1 MYQGGVS
8 VSGSVPVVDNF
19 SEKQKKV
26 LRVSNLL
33 ENRKLVRVFNTS
45 FIYYYKINIKVTDK
59 TKTT

>member
-19 SEKQKKV
+19 SEKRKKV

>member
-33 ENRKLVRVFNTS
+33 ENRKLVQVFKNS